1 MFGRVAKWAYTTTMS
16 ENEQWSSER
25 DRSETE
31 LPRAV
36 DVLTSAIRLHDI
48 QLASSLSLSDAEA

>member
-1 MFGRVAKWAYTTTMS
+1 MGYTTTMS

-31 LPRAV
+31 LSCAV